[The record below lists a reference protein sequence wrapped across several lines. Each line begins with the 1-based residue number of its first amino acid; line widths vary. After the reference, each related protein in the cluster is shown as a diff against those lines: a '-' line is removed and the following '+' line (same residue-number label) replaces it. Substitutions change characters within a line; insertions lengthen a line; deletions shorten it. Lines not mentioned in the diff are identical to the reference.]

1 MPRTTGEGRRWAVTQ
16 AFSPPGSW
24 AGGDRY
30 EAYVGRWS
38 RPVARRFVASLA
50 VPAGARWLDVGCGTG
65 ALSETVL
72 AAAEPS
78 AVLGVDPSPDF
89 VAHAAAHVTDPQAA
103 FREGSAQALPAD
115 DAAFDAVVSG
125 LVLNFV
131 PDPAAG
137 LAEMRRV
144 ARQDGIV
151 AAYVWDY
158 AGGMQLMRRFW
169 DAAAELD
176 PAVRDL
182 DEALRFPLCRPEPL
196 RGLFTDA
203 GLGDVE
209 VEEIVV
215 PTVFADFDDYWTP
228 FLGGTGPAPAYAAH
242 LPEHDRAALRE
253 GLRSLLPAE
262 ADGSIHLTA
271 RAWAVRGRC
280 SSHAAS

>member
-1 MPRTTGEGRRWAVTQ
+1 VAQ
-16 AFSPPGSW
+16 AFPPPGSW

-38 RPVARRFVASLA
+38 RPVARRFVGSLA
-50 VPAGARWLDVGCGTG
+50 VPAGGRWLDVGCGTG
-65 ALSETVL
+65 ALSGTIL
-72 AAAEPS
+72 ATAEPS
-78 AVLGVDPSPDF
+78 AVVGVDPSPDF
-89 VAHAAAHVTDPQAA
+89 VAHAAAHVSDPRAT

-131 PDPAAG
+131 PDPAAA

-144 ARQDGIV
+144 ARSEGTV

-158 AGGMQLMRRFW
+158 ADGMQLMRRFW
-169 DAAAELD
+169 DAAADLD

-182 DEALRFPLCRPEPL
+182 DEGLRFPLCRPHAL
-196 RGLFTDA
+196 RELFSSA
-203 GLGDVE
+203 GLVDVA

-242 LPEHDRAALRE
+242 LTEPDRAALRE
-253 GLRSLLPAE
+253 SLRSRLPAD
-262 ADGSIHLTA
+262 ADGSIPLTA

>member
-1 MPRTTGEGRRWAVTQ
+1 MAQ

-38 RPVARRFVASLA
+38 RPVARRFVAWLA

-65 ALSETVL
+65 ALSATVL

-89 VAHAAAHVTDPQAA
+89 VAHAAAHVTDPRAS
-103 FREGSAQALPAD
+103 FREGSAQALPVD
-115 DAAFDAVVSG
+115 DAAFGAVVSG

-131 PDPAAG
+131 PDPVAA

-144 ARQDGIV
+144 ARPEGVV
-151 AAYVWDY
+151 AGYVWDY
-158 AGGMQLMRRFW
+158 AEGMQLMRHFW
-169 DAAAELD
+169 DAAADLD
-176 PAVRDL
+176 PAVRGL
-182 DEALRFPLCRPEPL
+182 DEGLRFPLCRPEPL
-196 RGLFTDA
+196 RELFAGA
-203 GLGDVE
+203 GLADVE

-242 LPEHDRAALRE
+242 LPEADRVALRE
-253 GLRSLLPAE
+253 HLRSRLPVE
-262 ADGSIHLTA
+262 PDGSIHLTA
-271 RAWAVRGRC
+271 RAWAVRGRW

>member
-1 MPRTTGEGRRWAVTQ
+1 MPGTTGERRRWAVTK

-38 RPVARRFVASLA
+38 RPVARSFVAWLA
-50 VPAGARWLDVGCGTG
+50 VPADARWLDVGCGTG
-65 ALSETVL
+65 ALTGTIL
-72 AAAEPS
+72 ATAEPS
-78 AVLGVDPSPDF
+78 EVLGVDPSPDF
-89 VAHAAAHVTDPQAA
+89 VAHAAAHVRDPRAA

-131 PDPAAG
+131 PAPSAA

-144 ARQDGIV
+144 TRPEGVV

-158 AGGMQLMRRFW
+158 ADGMQLMRRFW

-176 PAVRDL
+176 PAVREL
-182 DEALRFPLCRPEPL
+182 DEGLRFPLCRPEAL
-196 RGLFTDA
+196 HELFTGA
-203 GLGDVE
+203 GLVAVE

-228 FLGGTGPAPAYAAH
+228 FLGGTGPAPAYAVQ
-242 LPEHDRAALRE
+242 LPDHDRAALRE
-253 GLRSLLPAE
+253 SLRSRLPTE
-262 ADGSIHLTA
+262 VDGSIHLTA

>member
-1 MPRTTGEGRRWAVTQ
+1 VAQ

-38 RPVARRFVASLA
+38 RPVARRFVAWLA
-50 VPAGARWLDVGCGTG
+50 VPAAARWLDVGCGTG
-65 ALSETVL
+65 ALTATVL
-72 AAAEPS
+72 ATAEPS

-89 VAHAAAHVTDPQAA
+89 VAHAAAHVTDPRAT
-103 FREGSAQALPAD
+103 FRGGSAQAIPAD

-131 PDPAAG
+131 PDPPAA
-137 LAEMRRV
+137 LTEMHRV
-144 ARQDGIV
+144 ARPGGIV
-151 AAYVWDY
+151 AGYVWDY
-158 AGGMQLMRRFW
+158 TDGMQLMRQFW
-169 DAAAELD
+169 DAAASLD

-182 DEALRFPLCRPEPL
+182 DEGLRFPLCRPDPL
-196 RGLFTDA
+196 RGLFAGA
-203 GLGDVE
+203 GLADVE

-215 PTVFADFDDYWTP
+215 PTVFVDFDDYWTP

-242 LPEHDRAALRE
+242 LPAPDRAALRE
-253 GLRSLLPAE
+253 TLRSRLPTE
-262 ADGSIHLTA
+262 PDGSIHLTA
-271 RAWAVRGRC
+271 RAWAVRGRR